1 MEKFEEKF
9 LVARRRDL
17 GEKQLQLECVINLN
31 GESLEKV
38 LSLNAEAYLAN
49 VDVVDGEIRYSG
61 EICTNLLYLG
71 DEAKLNNLT
80 SSCPFNDVYRVDNVT
95 SVDVCNNIKVISV
108 VPTKVQENQ
117 VVVLV
122 TLETHFFELSNQEV
136 SSFNPTAPEFCVE
149 SELLDVMV
157 LKDKSCQNFEV
168 ETRFNMKEGVGKV
181 LVSHSKAFVREVKT
195 GEGFV
200 SVMGDVCTFIV
211 YTTEEGTL
219 CKGQVSESFKEEI
232 QVADSKSEMLAQAC
246 LQVKNCDNK
255 IVVENE
261 NGNNYILITTP
272 IQVCVKVFD
281 MEQVVVSKDIY
292 SLKNELELIRG
303 GFTNCF
309 VDPSKCFEGKIEGN
323 LSLEETQPRIDK
335 VLCVTPPTL
344 NVSNSYFNEGEVFVE
359 GIVTSTVIY
368 LNDDE
373 NQITSVDLEV
383 PFVVSE
389 KLNME
394 EQNVFVNVNCMLY
407 DCDVMAKRGRE
418 IYFDC
423 KIKVCVN
430 VCYNKNFE
438 IITGATEGRALAQKD
453 SAIEIYF
460 AHASSSH
467 WDIAKELKISQEMLL
482 SQNPNLP
489 NPLEKDERVVV
500 YYGIESI

>member
-17 GEKQLQLECVINLN
+17 GEKQLQVECVINLN
-31 GESLEKV
+31 GESLEKI
-38 LSLNAEAYLAN
+38 LSLNASAFLAN
-49 VDVVDGEIRYSG
+49 VDVVEGEIRYSG

-71 DEAKLNNLT
+71 DESKLNNLT
-80 SSCPFNDVYRVDNVT
+80 SSCPFNDVFKADNVT
-95 SVDVCNNIKVISV
+95 SVDVCNNIKVVSV
-108 VPTKVQENQ
+108 VPTKIQESQ

-122 TLETHFFELSNQEV
+122 TLETHFFDVSNQEF
-136 SSFNPTAPEFCVE
+136 SSFNPTSPEFCVE
-149 SELLDVMV
+149 SQVLDVVV

-168 ETRFNMKEGVGKV
+168 ETKFNMKETVGKV
-181 LVSHSKAFVREVKT
+181 LLAHSKAFVREVKT

-200 SVMGDVCTFIV
+200 SVLGDVCTFIV
-211 YTTEEGTL
+211 YTNEEGNL
-219 CKGQVSESFKEEI
+219 CRSQVSETFKEEI
-232 QVADSKSEMLAQAC
+232 QVGESKAEMLAQAC

-255 IVVENE
+255 VVIENE
-261 NGNNYILITTP
+261 NGNNAILITTP
-272 IQVCVKVFD
+272 LQVCVKVFD
-281 MEQVVVSKDIY
+281 NEQIVVSKDIY
-292 SLKNELELIRG
+292 SLKNELELVRG
-303 GFTNCF
+303 GFTNCG
-309 VDPSKCFEGKIEGN
+309 VEAAKCFEGKIEGN
-323 LSLEETQPRIDK
+323 LSLDETQPRIDK

-373 NQITSVDLEV
+373 NQITSVDIEV

-389 KLNME
+389 KLNIE
-394 EQNVFVNVNCMLY
+394 ESDVFVNVDCMLY

-430 VCYNKNFE
+430 VCYNKTFE
-438 IITGATEGRALAQKD
+438 IITGVIEGRAFAPKD

-460 AHASSSH
+460 AHSASTH
-467 WDIAKELKISQEMLL
+467 WEIAKELKISQEMLL
-482 SQNPNLP
+482 AQNPNLP
-489 NPLEKDERVVV
+489 NPLDKDERVVV
-500 YYGIESI
+500 YYGIDS